1 MVNPQIWETS
11 CPLAVLKIN
20 RVLLKYI
27 VLKSKWWNVYNN
39 FTFLIPMGK
48 RCFAR
53 AKKNI
58 IDLIAFQ
65 SFQLRMDLLVGE
77 RPGQLDREE

>member
-1 MVNPQIWETS
+1 
-11 CPLAVLKIN
+11 
-20 RVLLKYI
+20 
-27 VLKSKWWNVYNN
+27 
-39 FTFLIPMGK
+39 MGK

-65 SFQLRMDLLVGE
+65 SFQLRMDLLVWE